1 MMKVNMKSLYCLVV
15 LSVLLSAC
23 ESIPTGDALLT
34 AIAQPTKT
42 FVFNLNDLPS
52 PIPATLLPPANQ
64 VGDDIQNAEQAI
76 LDFLEELNEGN
87 YKDAAELYGGTYEIM
102 VDHNPSLN
110 PNNHAALIQ
119 NACTIN
125 GAQCL
130 KVKSMVLDHEA
141 AMNEYIFLVEF
152 QNEDGT
158 LFVLGPC
165 CGGNETD
172 TPPRSTFTFSVVKDN
187 EGKFLVMDMPPSMP

>member
-1 MMKVNMKSLYCLVV
+1 MKSLYRLVL

-23 ESIPTGDALLT
+23 ESVPTGDALLT
-34 AIAQPTKT
+34 AMAQPTKT
-42 FVFNLNDLPS
+42 FVFNLTDLPS
-52 PIPATLLPPANQ
+52 PIPATQNPN
-64 VGDDIQNAEQAI
+64 VDIEGDDLQNAEQAL
-76 LDFLEELNEGN
+76 LDFLEELNAGN
-87 YKDAAELYGGTYEIM
+87 YKAAAELYGGGYEIM
-102 VDHNPSLN
+102 IEHNPDLD

-130 KVKSMVLDHEA
+130 KVESVALDHKA
-141 AMNEYIFLVEF
+141 AVNGYNFLVEF

-172 TPPRSTFTFSVVKDN
+172 TPPRSSFTFTVVKDDK
-187 EGKFLVMDMPPSMP
+187 GQFLVMDMPPYRP

>member
-1 MMKVNMKSLYCLVV
+1 MKSLYCLVL

-23 ESIPTGDALLT
+23 ESVPTGDALLT
-34 AIAQPTKT
+34 AMAQPTKT
-42 FVFNLNDLPS
+42 FVFNLTDLPS
-52 PIPATLLPPANQ
+52 PIPATQNPNADIG
-64 VGDDIQNAEQAI
+64 GDDFQNAEQAL
-76 LDFLEELNEGN
+76 LDFLEELSAGN
-87 YKDAAELYGGTYEIM
+87 YKEAAELYGGGYEIM
-102 VDHNPSLN
+102 IEHNPDLD

-130 KVKSMVLDHEA
+130 KVESVALDHKA
-141 AMNEYIFLVEF
+141 AVNGYIFLVEF

-158 LFVLGPC
+158 LFELGPC

-172 TPPRSTFTFSVVKDN
+172 TPPRSSFTFTVVKDD
-187 EGKFLVMDMPPSMP
+187 EGQFLVMDMPPSMP